1 MTASLEHLVATGG
14 LLVVFLTMILE
25 SCGIP
30 ISAEIVAPLGGAL
43 AAQGKL
49 SLAGVIVAATLGN
62 VAGSLLA
69 YWLAFR
75 FGRPIILGPGR
86 RVGLDERHLRLAER
100 FFARFAGWAVFI
112 GRLLPVVRTYISFPA
127 GLARMQ
133 LAWFTALTTVGC
145 VIWLGVLSYAGY
157 RLGEHWQDVEH
168 ALGPFTLPFGLLVLA
183 AIVAAYIWGRRRMD
197 RRPVDEG
204 A

>member
-1 MTASLEHLVATGG
+1 MSASLEHLVATGG
-14 LLVVFLTMILE
+14 LVAIFLTMILE

-43 AAQGKL
+43 AAQGRL
-49 SLAGVIVAATLGN
+49 PLVGVIVVATLGN

-100 FFARFAGWAVFI
+100 FFQRFAGWAVLV
-112 GRLLPVVRTYISFPA
+112 GRVLPVVRTYISFPA
-127 GLARMQ
+127 GLARMP
-133 LAWFTALTTVGC
+133 LASFTACTVVGC
-145 VIWLGVLSYAGY
+145 AVWLSFLTLAGY
-157 RLGEHWQDVEH
+157 RLGQQWQDVEH
-168 ALGPFTLPFGLLVLA
+168 ALGRFTIPFAVLVVA
-183 AIVAAYIWGRRRMD
+183 AVVAAYIAGRRWMD
-197 RRPVDEG
+197 RRP